1 MHDAVGSAQGHRAV
15 PGCPW
20 NALTFTGCKVV
31 TVQWTPA
38 DISWQMDDRRE
49 GFELEITDLSSVDQ
63 FAALGQQANKAFTI
77 CSLFLNEN
85 CSITEI
91 GVILNETRQ
100 NIILTL
106 LEYGILKER
115 RSRPRL
121 PGVSDERGH

>member
-1 MHDAVGSAQGHRAV
+1 
-15 PGCPW
+15 
-20 NALTFTGCKVV
+20 
-31 TVQWTPA
+31 
-38 DISWQMDDRRE
+38 MDDRRE